1 MIIHNCEQGSE
12 EWFAVKCG
20 KISASHFGDVLNKKT
35 GRRTYMLKVLAER
48 MSGESM
54 NGYSNKAME
63 DGIET
68 EPLAR
73 EYYEQLFG
81 EVQQVGFVELNDY
94 VGCSPD
100 GLIGDDG
107 GMEIKCPYPNTHID
121 YILKNKL
128 PAVYVPQ
135 VQGNMWVTG
144 RKWWDFVS
152 FCPKIK
158 DRPFWYIKVERD
170 EKYIVNL
177 ASEVDRFIADM
188 QELES
193 KITISF

>member
-1 MIIHNCEQGSE
+1 MKIHNCEQGSP

-20 KISASHFGDVLNKKT
+20 KISASHFGDVLCKGA
-35 GRRTYMLKVLAER
+35 GRRQHMLRVLSER
-48 MSGESM
+48 MSGETHPAFC
-54 NGYSNKAME
+54 NGAMDKGSE
-63 DGIET
+63 L
-68 EPLAR
+68 EPQAR
-73 EYYEQLFG
+73 EYYSQLFG

-100 GLIGDDG
+100 GLIGYEG
-107 GMEIKCPYPNTHID
+107 GQEIKCPFPSTHID

-128 PAVYVPQ
+128 PAIYVPQ
-135 VQGNMWVTG
+135 VQGSLWVTG
-144 RKWWDFVS
+144 CTWWDFIS
-152 FCPKIK
+152 YCPKIK
-158 DRPFWYIKVERD
+158 DRPYWHIRVERD

-188 QELES
+188 KELES